1 MSLRRRR
8 KQTTEGHDLEVTP
21 FINLMVVLVTFF
33 LGSAAFF
40 SSSVMELNIPPGV
53 GGAANPSQALQL
65 EVVIR
70 KDAIEVGDRHG
81 GLIQRVANKNGAYDF
96 KGLNEIMKQLKVRF
110 PDKLDATVLAEPD
123 TPYQTLVDTMDA
135 TRTFA
140 VVSAGSVRYGDLFP
154 NVALGDAPSARTP

>member
-1 MSLRRRR
+1 MRSRRRGP
-8 KQTTEGHDLEVTP
+8 QGGHDLEVTP

-40 SSSVMELNIPPGV
+40 SSSVLELNIPPSV
-53 GGAANPSQALQL
+53 AGAGSPSEALQL
-65 EVVIR
+65 EIIIR
-70 KDAIEVGDRHG
+70 KDSLDVGDRKG

-123 TPYQTLVDTMDA
+123 TPYQTLVSAMDA
-135 TRTFA
+135 VRTFA

-154 NVALGDAPSARTP
+154 NVSLGDAPGSK